1 MKKNKNILDY
11 LDLKS
16 IIIICLIIVI
26 LLLRMCSPKPPVK
39 PGDTIKV
46 GGKKYVVLHRI
57 IDTQYIPKTKTV
69 YKPGETIYVEK
80 PIYIDVPSDVD
91 TGAILKDYYAKRV
104 YKDSIKL
111 EDSLGTITL
120 IDTIQENKI
129 KGRWF
134 KSNINQIVIK
144 DSIIVEKP
152 PVNQFY
158 FGGVVGADR
167 IVGFNFF
174 GPSLVLKTKSDN
186 MYSLGVGINNN
197 RATSVQLGALW
208 KIKLRK

>member
-1 MKKNKNILDY
+1 MKKNKSILDY
-11 LDLKS
+11 LDFKS

-26 LLLRMCSPKPPVK
+26 LLLKMCSPKPPVK

-46 GGKKYVVLHRI
+46 NGKKYVVIHRT

-158 FGGVVGADR
+158 FGGVIGADR
-167 IVGFNFF
+167 IVGFNQFVPEGAVGQRGVSSASDFTHRF
-174 GPSLVLKTKSDN
+174 GYFLA
-186 MYSLGVGINNN
+186 YG
-197 RATSVQLGALW
+197 
-208 KIKLRK
+208 

>member
-1 MKKNKNILDY
+1 MKNKKKILDY
-11 LDLKS
+11 LDFKS

-26 LLLRMCSPKPPVK
+26 LLLKMCTPKPPVK

-46 GGKKYVVLHRI
+46 NGKKYVVIHRT

-69 YKPGETIYVEK
+69 YKPGETIYVET
-80 PIYIDVPSDVD
+80 PIYIDVPADVD

-158 FGGVVGADR
+158 FGGVIGADR

-197 RATSVQLGALW
+197 RATSVQVGALW

>member
-1 MKKNKNILDY
+1 MKKNKKILDY
-11 LDLKS
+11 LDFKS

-26 LLLRMCSPKPPVK
+26 LLLKMCTPKPPVK

-46 GGKKYVVLHRI
+46 GGKKYTVLHRI
-57 IDTQYIPKTKTV
+57 IDTQYIPKTKIV

-80 PIYIDVPSDVD
+80 PIYIDVPVDVD
-91 TGAILKDYYAKRV
+91 TGTILKDYYAKRV
-104 YKDSIKL
+104 YKDTIKL

-120 IDTIQENKI
+120 VDTIQENKI
-129 KGRWF
+129 KGRLF

-152 PVNQFY
+152 SVNQVY
-158 FGGVVGADR
+158 VGGVIGVDRVVG
-167 IVGFNFF
+167 INFF
-174 GPSLVLKTKSDN
+174 GPSLVLKTKTDN
-186 MYSLGVGINNN
+186 MYSLGFGINNN
-197 RATSVQLGALW
+197 RTTSVQLGALW

>member
-1 MKKNKNILDY
+1 
-11 LDLKS
+11 
-16 IIIICLIIVI
+16 
-26 LLLRMCSPKPPVK
+26 MCSPKPPVK

-80 PIYIDVPSDVD
+80 PIYIDVPADVD

-104 YKDSIKL
+104 YKDTIKL
-111 EDSLGTITL
+111 EDSLGQITL
-120 IDTIQENKI
+120 IDTIQQNKI

-152 PVNQFY
+152 QVNQVY
-158 FGGVVGADR
+158 VGGVIGADR
-167 IVGFNFF
+167 VVGFNFF
-174 GPSLVLKTKSDN
+174 GPTFVLKTKSDH
-186 MYSLGVGINNN
+186 MYSLGIGINNN
-197 RATSVQLGALW
+197 KATSIQAGALW

>member
-1 MKKNKNILDY
+1 VFLGQE
-11 LDLKS
+11 LKTA
-16 IIIICLIIVI
+16 VEHH
-26 LLLRMCSPKPPVK
+26 PA
-39 PGDTIKV
+39 
-46 GGKKYVVLHRI
+46 
-57 IDTQYIPKTKTV
+57 KTKTV

-134 KSNINQIVIK
+134 KSNINQIVIN

-158 FGGVVGADR
+158 FGGVIGADR

>member
-1 MKKNKNILDY
+1 MKKNKSILDY
-11 LDLKS
+11 LDFKS

-26 LLLRMCSPKPPVK
+26 LLLKMCSPKPPVK

-46 GGKKYVVLHRI
+46 NGKKYVVIHRT

-69 YKPGETIYVEK
+69 YKPGETIYVET
-80 PIYIDVPSDVD
+80 PIYIDVPADVD
-91 TGAILKDYYAKRV
+91 TGAILQDYYAKRV

-158 FGGVVGADR
+158 VGGVIGADR
-167 IVGFNFF
+167 VVGFNFF
-174 GPSLVLKTKSDN
+174 GPSLVLKTKADN

-197 RATSVQLGALW
+197 RATSVQVGALW

>member
-11 LDLKS
+11 LDLKT
-16 IIIICLIIVI
+16 IIIACLIIVI

-46 GGKKYVVLHRI
+46 GGKKYIVLHRI
-57 IDTQYIPKTKTV
+57 IDTQYIPRTKTV

-104 YKDSIKL
+104 YKDSINL
-111 EDSLGTITL
+111 EDSLGSITL

-197 RATSVQLGALW
+197 RATSFQLGALW

>member
-1 MKKNKNILDY
+1 
-11 LDLKS
+11 
-16 IIIICLIIVI
+16 
-26 LLLRMCSPKPPVK
+26 MCSPKPPVN

-57 IDTQYIPKTKTV
+57 IDTQYIPKTKTL
-69 YKPGETIYVEK
+69 YKPGETIYVET
-80 PIYIDVPSDVD
+80 PIYIDVPADVD
-91 TGAILKDYYAKRV
+91 TGEILQDYYAKRV

-111 EDSLGTITL
+111 EDSLGSITL

-134 KSNINQIVIK
+134 KSSINQIVIK

-152 PVNQFY
+152 AKNQIY
-158 FGGVVGADR
+158 VGGVIGADR
-167 IVGFNFF
+167 IIGFNFF
-174 GPSLVLKTKSDN
+174 GPTFVLKTKSDN

-197 RATSVQLGALW
+197 RATSIQAGALW